1 MKKFFLAAI
10 GLSMLASCQQPA
22 AVENTEKGIRLA
34 YVRIDSLQSQ
44 YNYFQEL
51 VGELQAEEE
60 KIVVEL
66 QRRQQELQT
75 NIELYQQEAPK
86 MTARQ
91 REANEADLRRVQQ
104 NYLQV
109 EQAAQGQMMQRQN
122 DLTVIMREDMNSAIE
137 ILKEEL
143 NLDFILLYEEGGQII
158 YANDEYD
165 ITERMVT
172 MLNENRENPTE
183 EQATEAAVR
192 GRLILQLQNKRKL
205 PNTKKSGRVCAR
217 IFLCLYCRALLI
229 R

>member
-1 MKKFFLAAI
+1 MAAI
-10 GLSMLASCQQPA
+10 GLSMLASCQQQPT

-51 VGELQAEEE
+51 VGELQAEEG

-122 DLTVIMREDMNSAIE
+122 DLTVMMREDMNSAIE
-137 ILKEEL
+137 TLKEEL

-165 ITERMVT
+165 ITERMVN
-172 MLNENRENPTE
+172 MLNENRENPSEEEVTEATE
-183 EQATEAAVR
+183 EAADSAV
-192 GRLILQLQNKRKL
+192 
-205 PNTKKSGRVCAR
+205 VE
-217 IFLCLYCRALLI
+217 
-229 R
+229 

>member
-1 MKKFFLAAI
+1 MAAI
-10 GLSMLASCQQPA
+10 GLSMLASCQQQPA

-109 EQAAQGQMMQRQN
+109 EQAAQGQGRQRQN
-122 DLTVIMREDMNSAIE
+122 DLTVIMREDINSAIE
-137 ILKEEL
+137 I
-143 NLDFILLYEEGGQII
+143 
-158 YANDEYD
+158 
-165 ITERMVT
+165 V
-172 MLNENRENPTE
+172 RE
-183 EQATEAAVR
+183 
-192 GRLILQLQNKRKL
+192 
-205 PNTKKSGRVCAR
+205 
-217 IFLCLYCRALLI
+217 
-229 R
+229 

>member
-1 MKKFFLAAI
+1 MAAI
-10 GLSMLASCQQPA
+10 GLSMLASCQQQPT

-122 DLTVIMREDMNSAIE
+122 DLTVMMREDMNSAIE
-137 ILKEEL
+137 TLKEEL

-158 YANDEYD
+158 YANDDYD
-165 ITERMVT
+165 ITERMVN
-172 MLNENRENPTE
+172 MLNESRETPSE
-183 EQATEAAVR
+183 EEATEASQEAADS
-192 GRLILQLQNKRKL
+192 
-205 PNTKKSGRVCAR
+205 TSAE
-217 IFLCLYCRALLI
+217 
-229 R
+229 

>member
-1 MKKFFLAAI
+1 
-10 GLSMLASCQQPA
+10 
-22 AVENTEKGIRLA
+22 
-34 YVRIDSLQSQ
+34 
-44 YNYFQEL
+44 L

-122 DLTVIMREDMNSAIE
+122 DLTVMMREDMNSAIE
-137 ILKEEL
+137 TLKEEL

-165 ITERMVT
+165 ITERMVR
-172 MLNENRENPTE
+172 MLNENRENPSEEVVTEATE
-183 EQATEAAVR
+183 EAADSAV
-192 GRLILQLQNKRKL
+192 
-205 PNTKKSGRVCAR
+205 VE
-217 IFLCLYCRALLI
+217 
-229 R
+229 

>member
-1 MKKFFLAAI
+1 MKKFFMAAI
-10 GLSMLASCQQPA
+10 GLSMLASCQQQPT

-122 DLTVIMREDMNSAIE
+122 DLTVMMREDMNSAIE
-137 ILKEEL
+137 TLKEEL

-165 ITERMVT
+165 ITERMVN

-183 EQATEAAVR
+183 EEEAVSEATDSAAVE
-192 GRLILQLQNKRKL
+192 
-205 PNTKKSGRVCAR
+205 
-217 IFLCLYCRALLI
+217 
-229 R
+229 

>member
-10 GLSMLASCQQPA
+10 GLSMLASCQQQPS

-122 DLTVIMREDMNSAIE
+122 DLTVMMREDMNSAIE
-137 ILKEEL
+137 ILKEDL

-165 ITERMVT
+165 ITERMVN

-183 EQATEAAVR
+183 EEEAVSEAADSAAVE
-192 GRLILQLQNKRKL
+192 
-205 PNTKKSGRVCAR
+205 
-217 IFLCLYCRALLI
+217 
-229 R
+229 

>member
-1 MKKFFLAAI
+1 MAAI
-10 GLSMLASCQQPA
+10 GLSMLASCQQQPT

-51 VGELQAEEE
+51 VGELQAEEG

-109 EQAAQGQMMQRQN
+109 EQA
-122 DLTVIMREDMNSAIE
+122 LVSTPVTKPIVHV
-137 ILKEEL
+137 
-143 NLDFILLYEEGGQII
+143 
-158 YANDEYD
+158 
-165 ITERMVT
+165 ERIHS
-172 MLNENRENPTE
+172 
-183 EQATEAAVR
+183 VR
-192 GRLILQLQNKRKL
+192 
-205 PNTKKSGRVCAR
+205 KSNCW
-217 IFLCLYCRALLI
+217 ALLA
-229 R
+229 

>member
-10 GLSMLASCQQPA
+10 GLSMLASCQQQPT

-86 MTARQ
+86 MTAHQ

-122 DLTVIMREDMNSAIE
+122 DLTVMMREDMNSAIE
-137 ILKEEL
+137 TLKEEL

-165 ITERMVT
+165 ITERMVN

-183 EQATEAAVR
+183 EEEAVSEAADSAAVE
-192 GRLILQLQNKRKL
+192 
-205 PNTKKSGRVCAR
+205 
-217 IFLCLYCRALLI
+217 
-229 R
+229 

>member
-10 GLSMLASCQQPA
+10 GLSMLASCQQQPS

-122 DLTVIMREDMNSAIE
+122 DLTVMMREDMNSAIE
-137 ILKEEL
+137 TLKEEL

-165 ITERMVT
+165 ITERMVN
-172 MLNENRENPTE
+172 MLNENRENPSEEEVTEATE
-183 EQATEAAVR
+183 EAADSAV
-192 GRLILQLQNKRKL
+192 
-205 PNTKKSGRVCAR
+205 VE
-217 IFLCLYCRALLI
+217 
-229 R
+229 

>member
-10 GLSMLASCQQPA
+10 GLSMLASCQQQPA

-137 ILKEEL
+137 ILKDEL

-172 MLNENRENPTE
+172 MLNETRENPTE
-183 EQATEAAVR
+183 EEEAVSEATDSAAVE
-192 GRLILQLQNKRKL
+192 
-205 PNTKKSGRVCAR
+205 
-217 IFLCLYCRALLI
+217 
-229 R
+229 

>member
-22 AVENTEKGIRLA
+22 AVENTDKGIRLA

-66 QRRQQELQT
+66 RRRQQELQT

-91 REANEADLRRVQQ
+91 REANEADLRRRKR
-104 NYLQV
+104 NYLH
-109 EQAAQGQMMQRQN
+109 ARHIAKGRMPS
-122 DLTVIMREDMNSAIE
+122 SA
-137 ILKEEL
+137 
-143 NLDFILLYEEGGQII
+143 
-158 YANDEYD
+158 
-165 ITERMVT
+165 
-172 MLNENRENPTE
+172 
-183 EQATEAAVR
+183 
-192 GRLILQLQNKRKL
+192 
-205 PNTKKSGRVCAR
+205 
-217 IFLCLYCRALLI
+217 
-229 R
+229 